1 MATQGADMIDTHV
14 NPPRW
19 ANALLRTVLRP
30 SDIDSVP
37 GDLIEEYREAKH
49 VSLGRL
55 AADAWYVRQTLSIVW
70 RVVWP
75 FAVAAVALRLLP
87 FPVQR
92 GWNPSLVQ
100 APGVSLLDAVIF
112 VSAGY
117 FGARRTGRLVSGI
130 VIAGLTSLV
139 GFTMFFIYAAM
150 RDPSLLGAPF
160 EKPFIAV
167 IVLTLLAIAL
177 GFGIA
182 LGTLGATAGR
192 LAPTSG
198 RISSRQSPPLG

>member
-1 MATQGADMIDTHV
+1 MIDTHA

-19 ANALLRTVLRP
+19 ANSLLRTVLRP
-30 SDIDSVP
+30 SDVDSVP

-49 VSLGRL
+49 PSLGRL
-55 AADAWYVRQTLSIVW
+55 GADAWYVGQTLSIVW

-75 FAVAAVALRLLP
+75 FVVAIVAVRLLS
-87 FPVQR
+87 FPVPR
-92 GWNPSLVQ
+92 EWNPSLVQ
-100 APGVSLLDAVIF
+100 APGVSLLDAFIF

-130 VIAGLTSLV
+130 VIAGLTSLA
-139 GFTMFFIYAAM
+139 GFPMFLVYAAV
-150 RDPSLLGAPF
+150 REPSLLRAPF

-167 IVLTLLAIAL
+167 IVLTLLAIAV
-177 GFGIA
+177 GFGMT

-198 RISSRQSPPLG
+198 RIRTQ